1 MNGRLMKNNRQAPAQ
16 SIKNPIAALPIAQLK
31 AVASGEPIAIPWPD
45 LLPLEVP
52 LTEPTQPPLDA
63 LGEILGPAVAK
74 VIEVV
79 QCPDAIAMYSFLA
92 AANLA
97 TQTHANVEVDGRVM
111 PISNFYLSVAESGQR
126 KSGADTYAMRPF
138 RLLEQS
144 HNTEYT
150 QAKEQYQIESRVYDA
165 AERTILKGKGDY
177 QSKLTQ
183 IKLLGGAPTEPCLP
197 WLLCSD
203 PTFEGLLRLLDQGRG
218 SVGLFSDEGGKF
230 LGGHGMSADNKLKM
244 ITGLCGLW
252 DTGTADKA
260 RAGEGI
266 MRLFGKRIS
275 MHMMFQ
281 PGVAAKIIGD
291 KEAQDQ
297 GFLARCLLAAPERKT
312 KVYVEQDVSNDPVIL
327 RYQNRILSL
336 LPPYNAAQTSQEPRS
351 MRLASDAKG
360 LYITYHDELQR
371 QIVKGTFGKATAHAN
386 KAHDIALRLSA
397 MLQVFDGN
405 GDMIDADHY
414 QRGMMIVDYSLKEHV
429 RLNEQAPANDK
440 CSDAAELLEWWR
452 SKGGDWRIASR
463 QDLMQHAPKRM
474 RPKAELEPVLQ
485 TLFEHGYIRPANS
498 SGKSNCWELRNV
510 DQK

>member
-1 MNGRLMKNNRQAPAQ
+1 MKNTRHAPAQ
-16 SIKNPIAALPIAQLK
+16 SIKNPIAALPIKQLK
-31 AVASGEPIAIPWPD
+31 AVADGERVAIPWTD

-52 LTEPTQPPLDA
+52 VTEPTPPPLDA
-63 LGEILGPAVAK
+63 LGDILRPAVAK

-79 QCPDAIAMYSFLA
+79 QCPDAIAMFSFLA

-97 TQTHANVEVDGRVM
+97 TQSHSNVEVDGRVM

-144 HNTEYT
+144 HNTEYA
-150 QAKEQYQIESRVYDA
+150 QAVAKYQIESRVYNA
-165 AERTILKGKGDY
+165 AESAILKGKGERV
-177 QSKLTQ
+177 SKENQ
-183 IKLLGGAPTEPCLP
+183 IAMLGGAPTEPCLP
-197 WLLCSD
+197 WMLCSD

-252 DTGTADKA
+252 DSGTADKV

-266 MRLFGKRIS
+266 MRLFAKRIS

-281 PGVAAKIIGD
+281 PGVAVKIIGD

-297 GFLARCLLAAPERKT
+297 GFLARCLIAAPSRKA
-312 KVYVEQDVSNDPVIL
+312 KVYVEQDVSNDPAIQ
-327 RYQNRILSL
+327 RYQNRVLSL

-371 QIVKGTFGKATAHAN
+371 QITKGTFGKASAHAN
-386 KAHDIALRLSA
+386 KAHDIALRLAA
-397 MLQVFDGN
+397 MLQVFDGE
-405 GDMIDADHY
+405 GDTIDADHY

-440 CSDAAELLEWWR
+440 CRDAAELLAWWR
-452 SKGGDWRIASR
+452 SKGEDWRIASR

-474 RPKAELEPVLQ
+474 RLKAELEPLLQ

-498 SGKSNCWELRNV
+498 DSKSNCWELRNT